1 VYGFVDRSE
10 FFLYLNA
17 HFRKDNSIANDPAWH
32 ALRNTVYASGCRIV
46 LSKDDSLRY
55 SDIQKEAWSYF
66 QNAMSVHTELLF
78 TFTSLMAVRALIAM
92 VCDTYIIYRPSSKYA
107 NPCHVDLF
115 Y

>member
-1 VYGFVDRSE
+1 MYGFVDRSE

-17 HFRKDNSIANDPAWH
+17 HFRKDKSVANDPAWH

-46 LSKDDSLRY
+46 SSKDESLRY

-92 VCDTYIIYRPSSKYA
+92 ASD
-107 NPCHVDLF
+107 D
-115 Y
+115 